1 MRAEKRLTIA
11 RMSSA
16 VTASFGTAGR
26 IRSMRN
32 GIPGTDGTGEGAE
45 VLASAPR
52 LTSGLEAFDL
62 VPQCAVLG
70 LVGRPYLLL
79 RHFAEFFDLGFH
91 HGHAERLQL
100 RLSFGEIV
108 DRLGRLADL
117 LLRGARE
124 VDDQLLVLG

>member
-1 MRAEKRLTIA
+1 MA
-11 RMSSA
+11 RIISA
-16 VTASFGTAGR
+16 VTVIFGTADR
-26 IRSMRN
+26 IRSMR
-32 GIPGTDGTGEGAE
+32 A
-45 VLASAPR
+45 L

-79 RHFAEFFDLGFH
+79 RYFAEFFDLGFH

-124 VDDQLLVLG
+124 IHDQLLVLG

>member
-1 MRAEKRLTIA
+1 MA
-11 RMSSA
+11 RMISA
-16 VTASFGTAGR
+16 VTVSFGTAES
-26 IRSMRN
+26 IRSMRD
-32 GIPGTDGTGEGAE
+32 GIPAAVGADERAE

-52 LTSGLEAFDL
+52 LTLGLEAFDL

-79 RHFAEFFDLGFH
+79 RHFAEFLDLGFH
-91 HGHAERLQL
+91 HGHAERLEF
-100 RLSFGEIV
+100 RLGFGEIV

-124 VDDQLLVLG
+124 IHDQLLVLG

>member
-1 MRAEKRLTIA
+1 MI
-11 RMSSA
+11 SA
-16 VTASFGTAGR
+16 VTVSFGPAER

-32 GIPGTDGTGEGAE
+32 GIPATDGTGEGTE
-45 VLASAPR
+45 VLASAPL

-79 RHFAEFFDLGFH
+79 RYFAEFFDLGFH
-91 HGHAERLQL
+91 HGHADRLQL
-100 RLSFGEIV
+100 RLGLGEIV

-117 LLRGARE
+117 LLRGARQIH
-124 VDDQLLVLG
+124 DQLLVLRR